1 MSDTPSPAPAKPE
14 QSRSLPL
21 SSIVKSVFAAAFGVQ
36 SQRNRE
42 RDFGQGSYRHFVIAG
57 IVFTVLFVLT
67 LVTVVRI
74 VLS

>member
-1 MSDTPSPAPAKPE
+1 MTETPSPDQTP
-14 QSRSLPL
+14 RRLPL
-21 SSIVKSVFAAAFGVQ
+21 SSIVRSVFAAAFGVQ

-42 RDFGQGSYRHFVIAG
+42 RDFEQGSYRHFVVAG

-67 LVTVVRI
+67 LVAVVRI